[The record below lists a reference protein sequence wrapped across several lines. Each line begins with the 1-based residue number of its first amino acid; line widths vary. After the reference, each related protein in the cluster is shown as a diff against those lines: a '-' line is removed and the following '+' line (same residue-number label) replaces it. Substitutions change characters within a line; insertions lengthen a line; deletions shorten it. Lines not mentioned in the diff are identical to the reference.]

1 MNQYK
6 HYKHVEKRLYNYGIE
21 QARRAVLLAERKS
34 IIERVLPSVGVAQ
47 YGEHIGRASDVLT
60 GPEQIAEQGLK
71 QGNRLWAI
79 NREVDAIEARCHI
92 IDYAVA
98 VLNNNE
104 RDIIKA
110 RYFDGM
116 TMERVAALCCYGNSQ
131 CYRLR
136 YDAIR
141 KIGAVLFGE

>member
-60 GPEQIAEQGLK
+60 
-71 QGNRLWAI
+71 
-79 NREVDAIEARCHI
+79 
-92 IDYAVA
+92 
-98 VLNNNE
+98 
-104 RDIIKA
+104 
-110 RYFDGM
+110 
-116 TMERVAALCCYGNSQ
+116 
-131 CYRLR
+131 
-136 YDAIR
+136 
-141 KIGAVLFGE
+141 

>member
-34 IIERVLPSVGVAQ
+34 IIDQVLPSVGVAQ

-60 GPEQIAEQGLK
+60 GPEQIAEQCLK
-71 QGNRLWAI
+71 QGNRLWWI

-98 VLNNNE
+98 VLNANE
-104 RDIIKA
+104 RDIVKA
-110 RYFDGM
+110 RYFDGC
-116 TMERVAALCCYGNSQ
+116 TMERVAEICCYSLSQ
-131 CYRLR
+131 CKRIR
-136 YDAIR
+136 YDAILS
-141 KIGAVLFGE
+141 IGQVLFGE

>member
-6 HYKHVEKRLYNYGIE
+6 HYKHVEKRLYNYRIE
-21 QARRAVLLAERKS
+21 QARLAVLLEERKE
-34 IIERVLPSVGVAQ
+34 IIEQVLPSVGVAQ
-47 YGEHIGRASDVLT
+47 YGEHIGHSSDVLT

-71 QGNRLWAI
+71 QGNRLWVI

-98 VLNNNE
+98 VLNSNE
-104 RDIIKA
+104 RDIVKA
-110 RYFDGM
+110 RYFDGL
-116 TMERVAALCCYGNSQ
+116 TMERVSSLCCYGNTQ

-136 YDAIR
+136 YEAIR